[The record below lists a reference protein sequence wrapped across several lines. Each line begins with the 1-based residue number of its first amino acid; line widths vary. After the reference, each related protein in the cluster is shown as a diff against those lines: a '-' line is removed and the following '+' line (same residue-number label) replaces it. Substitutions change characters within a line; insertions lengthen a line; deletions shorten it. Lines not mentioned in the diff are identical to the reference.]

1 MMPTSSAVIYAEID
15 LPEMALPVIALLLL
29 VVLPLSAVLGHG
41 IGRRSR
47 ERTLSA
53 GREVDKVTGET
64 SLSAVL
70 ALLGLLLAFSFNNAL
85 TLAQTRKLSLIDESA
100 ALGTAFL
107 RADYLAEP
115 GRTELKQAIY
125 DYTQTRVVT
134 DFNEFNS
141 NRGVLE
147 FLDRSLQAQA
157 KLWPVTLE
165 ATADPVPA
173 PIKTFVA
180 GAVNEAIDAHLY
192 RMQSFSVPVS
202 ELTHVMVLA
211 AALTSLFLLGNR
223 SGMMGRVLSWR
234 TFVFSGFLW
243 VLMLTVVDVKRATSG
258 LIQTDQSPMLVTLFD
273 MEQGLR

>member
-1 MMPTSSAVIYAEID
+1 
-15 LPEMALPVIALLLL
+15 MALPFIALLLL

-202 ELTHVMVLA
+202 ELTHIMVLA

-258 LIQTDQSPMLVTLFD
+258 LIQTDQSPILVTLFD